1 MDLKGKRLL
10 ILGATS
16 YIINVVKIAKSMGV
30 YTIVTDPVKDNAAKK
45 YADKAYDV
53 NTKDIDALM
62 KIALD
67 EKVDGI
73 MTAYSD
79 LNLPVCREL
88 CDRLGFPFYAS
99 TKNIEQTV
107 DKIKFK
113 EMCRKY
119 NVPVVPEYTEND
131 IDDIEYPVIV
141 KPSDSYGSK
150 GITVC
155 RNREQLLSGIE
166 FAKEYSP
173 TKQVII
179 EEYMVCDDV
188 NIDYAMQDGEV
199 VFTAM
204 GDRYVNKDQKGK
216 SPLSLAVIYPSKYI
230 DRYLKEVDANAKRMF
245 KDEGFRDG
253 MVFIQSFMSNKGF
266 HFFEMG
272 YRPGGGQSSILLKKI
287 NDIDYVEYLINYAL
301 TGKMSDDSIAKK
313 NNIYFDKH
321 ACGLVVLLK
330 QGVISSIRGLDEIKA
345 MPEVLNITQF
355 YEEGEE
361 VPPSC
366 IGNLGQSFA
375 RIHIVTETREELKNI
390 IDKVQNALIITDSEG
405 NDMKLSGLDT
415 SVLNSD

>member
-1 MDLKGKRLL
+1 MDLKGKKLL

-30 YTIVTDPVKDNAAKK
+30 YTIVTDPVKDDAAKK

-53 NTKDIDALM
+53 DTQNVDALM
-62 KIALD
+62 KIALE

-79 LNLPVCREL
+79 LNLPICREL
-88 CDRLGFPFYAS
+88 CDKLGLPFYAS
-99 TKNIEQTV
+99 EKNIEQTV

-119 NVPVVPEYTEND
+119 NVPVVPEYTED
-131 IDDIEYPVIV
+131 EIDNVDYPVIV

-150 GITVC
+150 GISVC
-155 RNREQLLSGIE
+155 RNKEQLVAGIE
-166 FAKEYSP
+166 FAKSYSP

-188 NIDYAMQDGEV
+188 NLDYAMQDGEV
-199 VFTAM
+199 IFTAM

-230 DRYLKEVDANAKRMF
+230 DRYIREVDANAKRMF
-245 KDEGFRDG
+245 REEGFKDG
-253 MVFIQSFMSNKGF
+253 MVFIQSFMSKKGF

-272 YRPGGGQSSILLKKI
+272 YRPGGGQSSILLKNI

-301 TGKMSDDSIAKK
+301 TGKMSDDAISKK
-313 NNIYFDKH
+313 NNVNFDKH

-330 QGVISSIRGLDEIKA
+330 QGVVAKIEGLEEIKA

-355 YEEGEE
+355 YTEGEE
-361 VPPSC
+361 VPPTC

-375 RIHIVTETREELKNI
+375 RIHIVTDTREELKNV
-390 IDKVQNALIITDSEG
+390 IDKIQNTLNITDKNG
-405 NDMKLSGLDT
+405 NNMKLSGFDT
-415 SVLNSD
+415 SILDD

>member
-1 MDLKGKRLL
+1 MDLKDKRLL
-10 ILGATS
+10 ILGATA
-16 YIINVVKIAKSMGV
+16 YIINVVKIARSMGI
-30 YTIVTDPVKDNAAKK
+30 YTIVVDPVKDDAAKK
-45 YADKAYDV
+45 YADKSYDV
-53 NTKDIDALM
+53 NTKDIDALL
-62 KIALD
+62 KIARE

-88 CDRLGFPFYAS
+88 CDKLGLPFYAS
-99 TKNIEQTV
+99 EKNIEQTV

-119 NVPVVPEYTEND
+119 NVPVVPEYTEDD
-131 IDDIEYPVIV
+131 IDRVDYPVIV

-150 GITVC
+150 GISVC
-155 RNREQLLSGIE
+155 RNKEQLVSGIA
-166 FAKEYSP
+166 FAKSYSP
-173 TKQVII
+173 TNQVII

-188 NIDYAMQDGEV
+188 NLDYTFQDGEV
-199 VFTAM
+199 IFTAM

-216 SPLSLAVIYPSKYI
+216 SPLSLAVIYPSKFIDKYI
-230 DRYLKEVDANAKRMF
+230 KEVDANAKRMF
-245 KDEGFRDG
+245 KEEGFKDG
-253 MVFIQSFMSNKGF
+253 MVFIQSFMSKKGF

-272 YRPGGGQSSILLKKI
+272 YRPGGGQSSILLKNI
-287 NDIDYVEYLINYAL
+287 NDIDYVEYLINFAL

-330 QGVISSIRGLDEIKA
+330 QGKIARIEGLDEIQS

-355 YEEGEE
+355 YNEGEE
-361 VPPSC
+361 VPPTC

-375 RIHIVTETREELKNI
+375 RIHLVTNTREEL
-390 IDKVQNALIITDSEG
+390 IDAINRVQDTLIITDSNG
-405 NDMKLSGLDT
+405 DNMKLSGLDT
-415 SVLNSD
+415 SIL